1 VERSCG
7 PMNKNRIEGGGIG
20 EHGVTMT
27 PQPLEPPGADPHA
40 GWCGRGGAA
49 RLPPI
54 PIPLRSLRRDG
65 SPNDADLPAC
75 QMESDGNKC

>member
-1 VERSCG
+1 
-7 PMNKNRIEGGGIG
+7 
-20 EHGVTMT
+20 MT

-54 PIPLRSLRRDG
+54 PIVHRVDSTEAG
-65 SPNDADLPAC
+65 EWDASFWPRIVSRAEVAPAPERAGH
-75 QMESDGNKC
+75 QVGGGILTLTFWSGAVL